1 MDIHARATG
10 AIDPA
15 APGFREVGAPR
26 GGRGFHDLH
35 TAQIPPAETEPPR
48 GTRM

>member
-1 MDIHARATG
+1 MDIHARDTG
-10 AIDPA
+10 AIGPA

-35 TAQIPPAETEPPR
+35 SAQIPPAKTEPPR
-48 GTRM
+48 GPRM